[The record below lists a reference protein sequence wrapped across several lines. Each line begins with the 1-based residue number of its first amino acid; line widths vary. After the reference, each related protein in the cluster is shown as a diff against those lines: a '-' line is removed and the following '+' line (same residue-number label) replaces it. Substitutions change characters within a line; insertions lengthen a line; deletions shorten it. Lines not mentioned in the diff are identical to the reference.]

1 MNNFKIFKKLN
12 YEKESTE
19 KREQIDQLSNKIIKE
34 MTKLGYRQVIE
45 HEKNK
50 NINYVFSIGGDGT
63 MLHAMQ
69 RHVNNNSIIIGINA
83 GNLGFLTPFSIE
95 QVLSKEIFSIIKCD
109 KYKIE
114 KRSILKSKLSL
125 SEETSIAVNEFAFYG
140 NEVNSL
146 FDFSMEID
154 YNGQSSKAGLYKAN
168 TLIISGPCGS
178 TAYNMNA
185 GGCIV
190 DPTVRCMQILML
202 APSTIVRP
210 LILGKNSNIKI
221 QFTHDSKI
229 FIDGTHY
236 KDVSASDSI
245 SISLVQEEVQV
256 LLPLDWN
263 FYSVLSK
270 KLHWNN
276 GRDV

>member
-1 MNNFKIFKKLN
+1 MNNFKIFKKIN
-12 YEKESTE
+12 YNQESIEKQ
-19 KREQIDQLSNKIIKE
+19 KQIDLICNTIVEEMSKFGYREIKE
-34 MTKLGYRQVIE
+34 HDENDRIS
-45 HEKNK
+45 
-50 NINYVFSIGGDGT
+50 YVFSIGGDGT

-69 RHVNNNSIIIGINA
+69 KHVSNQSIVIGINA

-125 SEETSIAVNEFAFYG
+125 SDETSIAVNEFAFYG

-202 APSTIVRP
+202 ASSTIVRP
-210 LILGKNSNIKI
+210 LIVGKNSNIKI

-229 FIDGTHY
+229 FIVGAHY

>member
-19 KREQIDQLSNKIIKE
+19 KKEQVDQLSNKIIKE

-45 HEKNK
+45 HEEDK

-83 GNLGFLTPFSIE
+83 GNLGFLTPFNIE
-95 QVLSKEIFSIIKCD
+95 DIFQGEIFSMLNTNR
-109 KYKIE
+109 YKIE
-114 KRSILKSKLSL
+114 KRSILKSNILK
-125 SEETSIAVNEFAFYG
+125 EEKSVVAVNEFAFYG
-140 NEVNSL
+140 SEVNSL
-146 FDFSMEID
+146 FEFALEID
-154 YNGQSSKAGLYKAN
+154 YNGQSSKAGAYKAN
-168 TLIISGPCGS
+168 TLVISGPCGS
-178 TAYNMNA
+178 TAYSMNA

-190 DPTVRCMQILML
+190 DPTVRCMQIVMI

-210 LILGKNSNIKI
+210 LIIGKNSVIKVD
-221 QFTHDSKI
+221 FKNNSKI
-229 FIDGTHY
+229 YVDGQFY
-236 KDVSASDSI
+236 KDVINGESM

-256 LLPLDWN
+256 LLPFDWN
-263 FYSVLSK
+263 FYGVLSK

>member
-1 MNNFKIFKKLN
+1 MKNFKVFKKIN
-12 YEKESTE
+12 YNQESKEKQI
-19 KREQIDQLSNKIIKE
+19 QIDLLCKEVSNK
-34 MTKLGYRQVIE
+34 MNSLGYEEVIE
-45 HEKNK
+45 HDENDD
-50 NINYVFSIGGDGT
+50 ISYVFSIGGDGT

-69 RHVNNNSIIIGINA
+69 NHVTNNSTVIGINA
-83 GNLGFLTPFSIE
+83 GNLGFLTPFSIDE
-95 QVLSKEIFSIIKCD
+95 VFSGQLFDIIKD
-109 KYKIE
+109 SNYKVE
-114 KRSILKSKLSL
+114 KRSILKSSL
-125 SEETSIAVNEFAFYG
+125 KCSKEEAIAVNEISFYG

-146 FDFSMEID
+146 FNFSMDID
-154 YNGQSSKAGLYKAN
+154 YNGQSSKAGFYKAN

-210 LILGKNSNIKI
+210 LIVGKNSNITIK
-221 QFTHDSKI
+221 FTHDSKV
-229 FIDGTHY
+229 FIDGSHY
-236 KDVSASDSI
+236 KDLKEGDELSV
-245 SISLVQEEVQV
+245 SLVQEEVKV
-256 LLPLDWN
+256 LLPHDWN

-276 GRDV
+276 GREV